1 MFRKKKQVRKDEPA
15 SVVDS
20 EKQGEKNAAFQ
31 AEKQEAI
38 RKTAERFSP
47 LELWSYWREL
57 LPKNFEKYNYPELGF
72 LHEVLEIEP
81 DGYGG
86 TNRVYYYEK
95 DTRTFYT
102 KLEHWDGGNFLAKR
116 SYAKSALSREDL
128 VRIVNGKK
136 NEIIKDLPQEEVEEF
151 EKVAGDILEI
161 LLKQI
166 GDGENA
172 VDDACNEDV
181 CGANAFWKIEWGR
194 DKSDPV
200 FSISGKGAIENFENI
215 NDRMRRT
222 MHDPHNVGPWFSKPG
237 FRESEIPMVVESVTI
252 PEGITRIESLSFMP
266 FKSLKTVFLP
276 RSLEFVSES
285 AFSSSCIKDIL
296 FYVPKGSC
304 AEEFVRQN
312 GWKYTV
318 MD

>member
-1 MFRKKKQVRKDEPA
+1 MRFFDLFRKKKPIRKDELA

-20 EKQGEKNAAFQ
+20 EKQEEKNAAFQ
-31 AEKQEAI
+31 DEKQEAI

-102 KLEHWDGGNFLAKR
+102 NLEHWDGGNFLANR
-116 SYAKSALSREDL
+116 SYTKTALSREDL

-172 VDDACNEDV
+172 VDDVCNEDV
-181 CGANAFWKIEWGR
+181 CGANAFWKIE
-194 DKSDPV
+194 
-200 FSISGKGAIENFENI
+200 
-215 NDRMRRT
+215 
-222 MHDPHNVGPWFSKPG
+222 
-237 FRESEIPMVVESVTI
+237 
-252 PEGITRIESLSFMP
+252 
-266 FKSLKTVFLP
+266 
-276 RSLEFVSES
+276 
-285 AFSSSCIKDIL
+285 
-296 FYVPKGSC
+296 
-304 AEEFVRQN
+304 
-312 GWKYTV
+312 
-318 MD
+318 